1 MGEVLLFAGVELAL
15 SNLNPTGRDKVTELC
30 SSTNPSL
37 EEMRIEASSGQNG
50 RNGEALW

>member
-37 EEMRIEASSGQNG
+37 VNVVVELESV
-50 RNGEALW
+50 